1 MRKEQAWKNYGDK
14 FSQLQNIRG
23 RETGI
28 NIDTRFMQFKIQR
41 AKLHSWTTLPILP
54 VPLRHRDKPPTPIV
68 SYQS

>member
-14 FSQLQNIRG
+14 FFQLQNIRG

-41 AKLHSWTTLPILP
+41 ANCIPGQHCQ
-54 VPLRHRDKPPTPIV
+54 
-68 SYQS
+68 YFQSF